1 MAIRRSLRYR
11 KPKPKPRL
19 VVIDS
24 ESDKVID
31 SCPLSKKEYHFIVS
45 KGEEFGSVQC
55 YFEKLITDAVE
66 AAKANQN

>member
-11 KPKPKPRL
+11 KRKFRL

-31 SCPLSKKEYHFIVS
+31 SCPLSKGLYDFVVS

-55 YFEKLITDAVE
+55 YIEKLITDARE
-66 AAKANQN
+66 AAKAHQN